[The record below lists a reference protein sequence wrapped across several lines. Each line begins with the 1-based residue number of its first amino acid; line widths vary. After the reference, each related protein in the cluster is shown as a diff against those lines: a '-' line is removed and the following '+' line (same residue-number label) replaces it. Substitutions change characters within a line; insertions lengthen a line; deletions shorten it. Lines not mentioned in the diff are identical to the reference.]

1 MLLVNLFSIR
11 YNGKGN
17 IKKYIMEMPFQTK
30 GIKVKGFRR
39 LAQAFG
45 SGSPSY
51 KIQLV

>member
-1 MLLVNLFSIR
+1 
-11 YNGKGN
+11 
-17 IKKYIMEMPFQTK
+17 MEMPFQTK

-51 KIQLV
+51 KIQLVKNELQYSKGQMDF